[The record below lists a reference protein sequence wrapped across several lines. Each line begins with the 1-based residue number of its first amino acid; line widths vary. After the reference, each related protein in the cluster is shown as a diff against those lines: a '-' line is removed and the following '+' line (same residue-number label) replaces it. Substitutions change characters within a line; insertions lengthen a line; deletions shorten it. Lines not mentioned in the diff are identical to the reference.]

1 MSGYR
6 REQGRRQAD
15 FVYRDVRAEIIKH
28 SDVMLGMG
36 CAFPLRPLAESASQI
51 MAPEWDGLSGS
62 APRGNCVPESSLRL
76 GRTFRIGL
84 QAEAASRILAPEWD
98 AVSG

>member
-1 MSGYR
+1 MRGSSA
-6 REQGRRQAD
+6 REQEPVLELLEWGPS
-15 FVYRDVRAEIIKH
+15 FVVLAAG
-28 SDVMLGMG
+28 GMS
-36 CAFPLRPLAESASQI
+36 AESVSRI
-51 MAPEWDGLSGS
+51 IAPEWDGLSGS